1 MLIVICAPQVTYGR
15 ILAVHMICNLFSR
28 PSSIMDIIHSGE
40 SMAKC
45 VSDTAKER
53 MPVQGVCRRCGYI
66 SSMDVCK
73 VKENKNIALNGR
85 SYIFTNYA
93 PLQACVLL
101 EGLNKGLPRLG
112 VGKSAKSIAAFKAVR
127 LQLSHKPVQSD
138 EAFEPSGD
146 EVIPPHS
153 TNSYRKPKP
162 AITKQ

>member
-1 MLIVICAPQVTYGR
+1 
-15 ILAVHMICNLFSR
+15 MICYLFSR

-45 VSDTAKER
+45 VSDSAKER

-73 VKENKNIALNGR
+73 VKQRKNIALNGR
-85 SYIFTNYA
+85 SYIFTIYA

-112 VGKSAKSIAAFKAVR
+112 VGKSAKSIAAFKA
-127 LQLSHKPVQSD
+127 LQQSSS
-138 EAFEPSGD
+138 APPQNS
-146 EVIPPHS
+146 EVPQAKVTIDF
-153 TNSYRKPKP
+153 
-162 AITKQ
+162 